1 MTNIYLH
8 LRKLQVLKIKD
19 EIIRQFDLPKSFG
32 EVPTQKSEPTKVPA
46 NVQAPEVPPQGLP
59 SEQLARG
66 LTEQVPTSNVTVSGV

>member
-1 MTNIYLH
+1 M
-8 LRKLQVLKIKD
+8 
-19 EIIRQFDLPKSFG
+19 PKSFG